1 MSRLQDLRKNW
12 LEWTVF
18 AAGLVAVLG
27 TLGYLTYEVL
37 TEEVTPPRIVVELG
51 RPTPD
56 GTPDGTPAG
65 SRWTV
70 PVRVRNDGGETAEEV
85 QVEVTL
91 ESPGHAPET
100 RQLEVAFVPRKSRRE
115 GWVTFSRD
123 PSRGRLT
130 GRATGYEKP

>member
-18 AAGLVAVLG
+18 AFGLVAVLG
-27 TLGYLTYEVL
+27 TFGYLGYEALAGDVS
-37 TEEVTPPRIVVELG
+37 PPRVAVELG

-56 GTPDGTPAG
+56 GT
-65 SRWTV
+65 RWTV
-70 PVRVRNDGGETAEEV
+70 PVRVRNDGGETAQE
-85 QVEVTL
+85 
-91 ESPGHAPET
+91 PET
-100 RQLEVAFVPRKSRRE
+100 AQLEVAFVPRKSRRE

-123 PSRGRLT
+123 PAAGRLT

>member
-1 MSRLQDLRKNW
+1 MSGLQDLRKNW

-18 AAGLVAVLG
+18 AVGLVAVLG
-27 TLGYLTYEVL
+27 TFGYLAYEAL
-37 TEEVTPPRIVVELG
+37 AGEVSPPRVIVELG

-56 GTPDGTPAG
+56 G

-85 QVEVTL
+85 QVEVSL
-91 ESPGHAPET
+91 ESPGHEPET
-100 RQLEVAFVPRKSRRE
+100 AKLEVAFVPRKSQRE

-123 PSRGRLT
+123 PAAGRLT
-130 GRATGYEKP
+130 GRAIGYEKP